1 MEILKVREDKHD
13 MVDKPRRQRVFQF
26 SSVAQSCPTLC
37 DAMDCSTPDFPV
49 HHQLPEHAQTH
60 VHWVGDAIQ
69 PSHPLSSP
77 SPPAFNLSQHQGLFQ
92 WVSSLQ
98 SGGQSIGVSASA
110 SVLPMNIQNWFPLRF
125 PKVLLGPVL
134 KDLSEWGKWKS
145 TLIYWGQCWA
155 KQIIY
160 GIFGIPPPRTK
171 AWNFN
176 DYIKSLEVK
185 NVLIGLRNAI
195 PIPQIWTGEEFH
207 ILNSLWLSFSS
218 LESVMCLVSQ
228 EMGIFRS
235 WSGKQYQ
242 QNSNN

>member
-1 MEILKVREDKHD
+1 MWREGRGTGS
-13 MVDKPRRQRVFQF
+13 VQF
-26 SSVAQSCPTLC
+26 SRSDLSNSLWPHELKHTRSPCPSL
-37 DAMDCSTPDFPV
+37 TPRVYPN
-49 HHQLPEHAQTH
+49 
-60 VHWVGDAIQ
+60 
-69 PSHPLSSP
+69 SSPLSPWCHPTISSSVVP
-77 SPPAFNLSQHQGLFQ
+77 FS
-92 WVSSLQ
+92 SSLQ
-98 SGGQSIGVSASA
+98 SFPASGSFPVSQFFASGGQSIGVSALA

-145 TLIYWGQCWA
+145 TLIHWGQCWA
-155 KQIIY
+155 KQIIH

-171 AWNFN
+171 ARNFN

-195 PIPQIWTGEEFH
+195 PIPQIWTGEEFP
-207 ILNSLWLSFSS
+207 ILNLLWLSFSS

>member
-1 MEILKVREDKHD
+1 MSIELVMPSNHLILCH
-13 MVDKPRRQRVFQF
+13 PLLLLPSIFPA
-26 SSVAQSCPTLC
+26 SGS
-37 DAMDCSTPDFPV
+37 FPV
-49 HHQLPEHAQTH
+49 
-60 VHWVGDAIQ
+60 
-69 PSHPLSSP
+69 
-77 SPPAFNLSQHQGLFQ
+77 SQFFA
-92 WVSSLQ
+92 

-155 KQIIY
+155 KQIIH

-176 DYIKSLEVK
+176 DYIKSLEVE

-195 PIPQIWTGEEFH
+195 PIPQIWTGEEFP
-207 ILNSLWLSFSS
+207 ILNSLWFSFSS
-218 LESVMCLVSQ
+218 LESVMCLVCQ